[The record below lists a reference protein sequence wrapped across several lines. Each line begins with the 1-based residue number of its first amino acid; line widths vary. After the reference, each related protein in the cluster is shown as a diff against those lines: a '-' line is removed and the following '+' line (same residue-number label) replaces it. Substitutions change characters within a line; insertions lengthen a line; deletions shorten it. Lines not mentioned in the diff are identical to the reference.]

1 MDMMTMVQRLTAVY
15 GISGREAAVAEEI
28 RRMAEP
34 MQMRSG
40 QTAWE
45 I

>member
-15 GISGREAAVAEEI
+15 GISGREAAVA
-28 RRMAEP
+28 AEWRSP

>member
-15 GISGREAAVAEEI
+15 GISGREAAGWRRSAEW
-28 RRMAEP
+28 RSP

>member
-15 GISGREAAVAEEI
+15 GIWRS
-28 RRMAEP
+28 P